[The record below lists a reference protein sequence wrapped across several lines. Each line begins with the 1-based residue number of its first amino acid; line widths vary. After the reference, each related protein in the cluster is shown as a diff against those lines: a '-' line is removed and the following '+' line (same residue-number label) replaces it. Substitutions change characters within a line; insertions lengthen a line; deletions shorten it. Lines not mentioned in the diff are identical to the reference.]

1 MFKLPNLPSARA
13 ESNELADFA
22 ELLAWKR
29 NSTSAREIIAYL
41 GRLDDND
48 HNIGCDDNDDE
59 NADEL
64 DEVMNE
70 IERRQMACGEGYPFE
85 LDLDGTVL
93 RYKTDQENH
102 RSDVY
107 RYLLLSTR
115 LNMKTQR
122 VHHEIDGTTLLEEI
136 SASVLKNYLGANRA
150 NSLVFGTAA
159 SGSFEDKI
167 NHLCRKLGEGG
178 RYENIDGGIAQAKD
192 DKLDAVAWVP
202 FTDEKPGQLV
212 VFGQCKTGSNWEGL
226 MTQLQ
231 PDAFLARWT
240 SQKRYLLNPTR
251 AFCISEAI
259 NRAQWNSSLLYA
271 GLMFDRCR
279 LVDYCD
285 DLDEELLTRIRLW
298 NSAASASV
306 VIG

>member
-13 ESNELADFA
+13 EINELADFA
-22 ELLAWKR
+22 ELLAWQKS
-29 NSTSAREIIAYL
+29 STSAREILAYL

-70 IERRQMACGEGYPFE
+70 IERRQMACGNSYPFE

-93 RYKTDQENH
+93 RYKTNYDNH

-115 LNMKTQR
+115 LNMQTQR
-122 VHHEIDGTTLLEEI
+122 MQNQIDGTALLEEV
-136 SASVLKNYLGANRA
+136 SASVLKSYLGPVRA
-150 NSLVFGTAA
+150 KSLVFGTSAD
-159 SGSFEDKI
+159 GSFEGKI
-167 NHLCRKLGEGG
+167 NHLCRELGEGG
-178 RYENIDGGIAQAKD
+178 HYENIDSGYVHAKD

-202 FTDEKPGQLV
+202 FADEKPGQLV
-212 VFGQCKTGSNWEGL
+212 IFGQCKTGSNWEGL
-226 MTQLQ
+226 NTQLQ

-240 SQKRYLLNPTR
+240 SQRRFLLNPMR
-251 AFCISEAI
+251 AFCLSEAV
-259 NRAQWNSSLLYA
+259 NRARWNSNVLYA
-271 GLMFDRCR
+271 GLVFDRCR
-279 LVDYCD
+279 MVDFCD
-285 DLDEELLTRIRLW
+285 DLDEDLLSRIKNW
-298 NSAASASV
+298 NSAASAAIS
-306 VIG
+306 IG